1 LGSRGTFLS
10 RAGVGATHIS
20 FFISVNMLHEDLFFL
35 KKYNNILEK
44 YSKFIDEI
52 ENKSYESLF

>member
-1 LGSRGTFLS
+1 
-10 RAGVGATHIS
+10 
-20 FFISVNMLHEDLFFL
+20 MLHEDLFFK